1 MRAVE
6 CVEMQSI
13 FLGITLSVAFVAT
26 VADGSALDQARTLH
40 ASYHEDLTRLDRARD
55 LLEQMLREDPQV
67 PAFIFLARI
76 YFTWG
81 DVRAPD
87 VEAKLQAYQRGR
99 DVAERAVELAPR
111 EPEAHFW
118 YAANYGRWGQTK
130 GIFRSLFLL
139 PTIKRE
145 METILELNPKHAGAH
160 GLAGNFYLEVP
171 GFLGGDLE
179 KSETHFREAIR
190 LDPRLTVI
198 RVDFAKLLIKRDRY
212 ADARRELQRVLNEAE
227 PRWQAD
233 WAVRDRPTAQKLLD
247 LIRGKR

>member
-1 MRAVE
+1 VNQMRATL
-6 CVEMQSI
+6 
-13 FLGITLSVAFVAT
+13 LGIALSAALAAT
-26 VADGSALDQARTLH
+26 MAEGSALDEARALH
-40 ASYHEDLTRLDRARD
+40 ATYHEDLTRLDRARD
-55 LLEQMLREDPQV
+55 LLEHMLREDPQV

-81 DVRAPD
+81 DVRGLD
-87 VEAKLQAYQRGR
+87 VEAKLQAYERGR
-99 DVAERAVELAPR
+99 DVAKRAVELAPR

-130 GIFRSLFLL
+130 GVFRSLFIL

-171 GFLGGDLE
+171 GFFGGDLE

-198 RVDFAKLLIKRDRY
+198 RVDFARLLIKRDRY

-227 PRWQAD
+227 PRWRAD
-233 WAVRDRPTAQKLLD
+233 WAVRDRPAAQKLFD
-247 LIRGKR
+247 SIRGKK